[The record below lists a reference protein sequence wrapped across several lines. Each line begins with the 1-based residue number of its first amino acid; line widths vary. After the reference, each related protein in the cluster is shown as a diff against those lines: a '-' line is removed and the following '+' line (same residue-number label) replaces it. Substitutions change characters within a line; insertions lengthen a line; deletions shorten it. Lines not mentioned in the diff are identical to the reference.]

1 MASLAGMNVNEQV
14 VLSFFPF
21 RLVRDLGRRMRS
33 AARLKGERESGV
45 PRLAVTVVVA
55 GLWTMVSCT
64 DHPPSPVSLTSPGV
78 PSGNRPPTVTSAKF
92 LKDPLSSAE
101 EAAVQ
106 VVAEDPEHEAVTLS
120 YQWYVEGVPL
130 VGETNS
136 TLSSAKFRRGQRVSV
151 EITPADAKQKGP
163 VYRVP
168 AVVVGNTP
176 PVVRSAKIVHRDE
189 SSGNVIEVLAD
200 ASDSDHDQLE
210 MSYRWYKNDVLV
222 KEGEEAFLDAG
233 GVATG
238 ETVVV
243 EVTAR
248 DPSGTSGT
256 ARSAPWS
263 MGNRP
268 PRIIS
273 TPPAPHTPESYTYK
287 VQAIDDDGDDLVYGL
302 ETAPIGMTIG
312 ERTGRID
319 WRVPHDQVGVQHV
332 TIVVKDGRGGI
343 ALQEFDLRVTPRPP
357 VSRPG
362 T

>member
-1 MASLAGMNVNEQV
+1 ML
-14 VLSFFPF
+14 
-21 RLVRDLGRRMRS
+21 
-33 AARLKGERESGV
+33 
-45 PRLAVTVVVA
+45 RLAATVVIT

-64 DHPPSPVSLTSPGV
+64 DHPPSPVSLTSPGM

-120 YQWYVEGVPL
+120 YQWYVEDVPL
-130 VGETNS
+130 VGETKP
-136 TLSSAKFRRGQRVSV
+136 TLSPAKFRRGQRVSV

-168 AVVVGNTP
+168 AAVVGNTP
-176 PVVRSAKIVHRDE
+176 PVVRSAMIVYRDE
-189 SSGNVIEVLAD
+189 SSGNVIEALVD
-200 ASDSDHDQLE
+200 ASDPDLDPLSMTYH
-210 MSYRWYKNDVLV
+210 WYKNDVLV

-233 GVATG
+233 GVAVG

-248 DPSGTSGT
+248 DPSGTSHT
-256 ARSAPWS
+256 LRSAPWS

-268 PRIIS
+268 PRIVS
-273 TPPAPHTPESYTYK
+273 TPPIPHTSESYTYR
-287 VQAIDDDGDDLVYGL
+287 VQAIDDDGDDLVYML
-302 ETAPIGMTIG
+302 ETAPTGMTIS

-319 WRVPHDQVGVQHV
+319 WRVPQDQAGVQHV
-332 TIVVKDGRGGI
+332 TIVVKDGRGGA
-343 ALQEFDLRVTPRPP
+343 ALQEFDLHVTPLPP
-357 VSRPG
+357 VSQPG

>member
-1 MASLAGMNVNEQV
+1 M
-14 VLSFFPF
+14 
-21 RLVRDLGRRMRS
+21 
-33 AARLKGERESGV
+33 
-45 PRLAVTVVVA
+45 
-55 GLWTMVSCT
+55 
-64 DHPPSPVSLTSPGV
+64 LTSPGV
-78 PSGNRPPTVTSAKF
+78 SSGNRPPMVMSAKF

-130 VGETNS
+130 VGETKP
-136 TLSSAKFRRGQRVSV
+136 TLSPAKFRRGQRVSV

-168 AVVVGNTP
+168 AVVVGNAP
-176 PVVRSAKIVHRDE
+176 PVVRSAMIVHRDE
-189 SSGNVIEVLAD
+189 SSGNVIEALAD

-222 KEGEEAFLDAG
+222 QEGEEAFLDVG
-233 GVATG
+233 GVAAG

-248 DPSGTSGT
+248 DPSGTSHT
-256 ARSAPWS
+256 LRSAPWS

-268 PRIIS
+268 PRIVS
-273 TPPAPHTPESYTYK
+273 TPPAPQSAESYTYR
-287 VQAIDDDGDDLVYGL
+287 VQAIDDDGDDVVYAL
-302 ETAPIGMTIG
+302 ETAPTGMTIG

-319 WRVPHDQVGVQHV
+319 WRVPQNQVGIQHV
-332 TIVVKDGRGGI
+332 KIVVRDGRGGA
-343 ALQEFDLRVTPRPP
+343 ALQEFDLYVTPLPP